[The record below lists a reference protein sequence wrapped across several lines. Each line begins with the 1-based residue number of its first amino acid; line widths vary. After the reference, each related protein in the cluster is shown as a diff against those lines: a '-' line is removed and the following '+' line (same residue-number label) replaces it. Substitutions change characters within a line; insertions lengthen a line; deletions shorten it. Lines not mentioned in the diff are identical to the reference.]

1 MALKFKKP
9 EIKQQRLKAMF
20 FGEMGTGKSSCA
32 CQFPNTAY
40 IDTEDTASKKKY
52 AQSISDNN
60 GQVLATGDFDEILS
74 QVKELM
80 STKHDFKTLVID
92 SLTVPYDNLQADCE
106 RVTGNEFGR
115 HVTAAN
121 KKMKLLV
128 NLLLRIDMNVIVT
141 CQAKKEYGN
150 NMSVIGQTYSC
161 YNRLGYMFD
170 LVFETQ
176 IRGDKFVAVTRKSRI
191 DEFPMNETFSF
202 SYDEV
207 IERYGADC
215 INKAVVTQEL
225 ANKKQVDEV
234 NRLIDLFKITEETYI
249 KWLDK
254 HNAESFEELSGD
266 VIQKI
271 IDHLHKQAQG
281 DKECLIT
288 M

>member
-1 MALKFKKP
+1 MLKFKKP

-20 FGEMGTGKSSCA
+20 YGEMGTGKSTCA

-40 IDTEDTASKKKY
+40 IDTEDTSSKKKY
-52 AQSISDNN
+52 AKMIDEKGGS
-60 GQVLATGDFDEILS
+60 VLASGDFEEILS

-92 SLTVPYDNLQADCE
+92 SLTIPYDNLQAECE
-106 RVTGNEFGR
+106 RVVGNEFGR

-150 NMSVIGQTYSC
+150 NMSVIGQTYAC

-176 IRGDKFVAVTRKSRI
+176 VRGDKFVAVTKKSRI

-202 SYDEV
+202 NYDEV
-207 IERYGADC
+207 IKRYGAESIEKD
-215 INKAVVTQEL
+215 VTTQEL
-225 ANKKQVDEV
+225 ASKKQVDEV
-234 NRLIDLFKITEETYI
+234 LRLIDLFKIPEETYT
-249 KWLDK
+249 KWLEK
-254 HNAESFEELSGD
+254 HNAETFEELSSD
-266 VIQKI
+266 VIDKI
-271 IDHLHKQAQG
+271 IDHLKSKI
-281 DKECLIT
+281 KESA
-288 M
+288 

>member
-1 MALKFKKP
+1 MSLKFKKP

-20 FGEMGTGKSSCA
+20 YGEMGTGKSTCA
-32 CQFPNTAY
+32 CQFPKTAY

-52 AQSISDNN
+52 ANLITQN
-60 GQVLATGDFDEILS
+60 GGAVLATGDFDEILQ

-80 STKHDFKTLVID
+80 STKHEYKTLVID
-92 SLTVPYDNLQADCE
+92 SLSVPYENLQAECE
-106 RVTGNEFGR
+106 RTTGSEFGR

-128 NLLLRIDMNVIVT
+128 NLLLKMDLNVIVC
-141 CQAKKEYGN
+141 CQAKKEYGT

-161 YNRLGYMFD
+161 YNRLGYMMD

-176 IRGDKFVAVTRKSRI
+176 IRGDKFYAITKKSRI
-191 DEFPMNETFSF
+191 DEFPMNETFTF

-207 IERYGADC
+207 IKRYGVEYID
-215 INKAVVTQEL
+215 KDVVPQEL
-225 ANKKQVDEV
+225 ATKEQIEEV
-234 NRLIDLFKITEETYI
+234 KRLVDLFKVPEETYM

-254 HNAESFEELSGD
+254 HNAEEFEELSAD

-271 IDHLHKQAQG
+271 IDHLKSKLEG
-281 DKECLIT
+281 K
-288 M
+288 

>member
-1 MALKFKKP
+1 MLKFKKP
-9 EIKQQRLKAMF
+9 EVKQQRLKAMF
-20 FGEMGTGKSSCA
+20 FGEMGTGKSTCA

-52 AQSISDNN
+52 AKMISENS

-92 SLTVPYDNLQADCE
+92 SLTIPYDNLQADCE
-106 RVTGNEFGR
+106 RVVGNEFGR

-141 CQAKKEYGN
+141 CQAKKEYGS

-176 IRGDKFVAVTRKSRI
+176 VRGDKFVAVTKKSRI

-207 IERYGADC
+207 IKRYGAQC
-215 INKAVVTQEL
+215 IEKDVVPQEL
-225 ANKKQVDEV
+225 ASKKQVDEV
-234 NRLIDLFKITEETYI
+234 IRLIDLFKIPEETYI
-249 KWLDK
+249 KWTEK
-254 HNAESFEELSGD
+254 HNAESFEELSSE
-266 VIQKI
+266 VIDKI
-271 IDHLHKQAQG
+271 IDHLKSKI
-281 DKECLIT
+281 KEGA
-288 M
+288 